1 MKTAIIYHQEDMDGR
16 MSGLLV
22 AHAMAYH
29 EHDFDMLGKTNA
41 NKKINLDKLMKY
53 DQVAVTDYSLEPQVM
68 SRLHDAGKLVWF
80 DHHNSSM
87 EDAIRFG
94 YANCPGLRSLQLSA
108 TGLVFMHYDEG
119 LSGLGPDLKELVS
132 LVDTYDLW
140 KNTEQRFTRATQL
153 NYFVMSLDLDELE
166 RWLDWP
172 ENHHSL
178 LEAIDQA
185 VTIGKFVTK
194 SKMSYHEV
202 AKAHGGSIDGIPVV
216 AYNYIN
222 SLSADMVPSDA
233 ICLMYIIQDKDTVK
247 VSLRSK
253 GIIDVSAIAAKFG
266 GGGHRNAAGF
276 TCDIATLQTFL

>member
-1 MKTAIIYHQEDMDGR
+1 MDGR

-29 EHDFDMLGKTNA
+29 DHSFDMLGKTNA
-41 NKKINLDKLMKY
+41 NKEINLVKLMKY
-53 DQVAVTDYSLEPQVM
+53 DQVIITDYSLKPEAM
-68 SRLHDAGKLVWF
+68 KTLHDAGKLVWF
-80 DHHNSSM
+80 DHHAGSM

-94 YANCPGLRSLQLSA
+94 YANAPGLRSLQLSA
-108 TGLVFMHYDEG
+108 TGLVFMDYDEG
-119 LSGLGPDLKELVS
+119 LSGLGEQLKELVS

-140 KNTEQRFTRATQL
+140 RSAESRFTRATEL
-153 NYFVMSLDLDELE
+153 NYFIMSLTLDELE

-172 ENHHSL
+172 EKHNSL
-178 LEAIDQA
+178 MEAIDQA
-185 VTIGKFVTK
+185 VVIGRFVAK
-194 SKMSYHEV
+194 SKMAYHDI
-202 AKAHGGSIDGIPVV
+202 AKPHGGSIDGIPVV

-233 ICLMYIIQDKDTVK
+233 VCLMYIIQDKDTVK

-253 GIIDVSAIAAKFG
+253 GLIDVAAIAAKFG

-276 TCDIATLQTFL
+276 SCDFATLQTFL